1 MIFSIPQIRDLL
13 SPQDAVAIPFL
24 TSHSSNFAVTEHD
37 IAGHMQYWALNCPF
51 VGNVVWH
58 GFDT

>member
-37 IAGHMQYWALNCPF
+37 IAGHMQY
-51 VGNVVWH
+51 
-58 GFDT
+58 